1 MSCLFNIHHLSRT
14 ERKGLEK
21 TAIATLPEKCND
33 GGDGDVLKTPGYA
46 SHDSRVVTSLQS
58 RDIELFNPESDQR
71 VISPHNNTAELFM
84 KIMRIREMVT
94 NLKRFSLSAPKEMHR
109 RVWRIWI
116 LVLGF
121 KGLSVN
127 RSDSRCH
134 KP

>member
-21 TAIATLPEKCND
+21 TAIATLPEKCSD

-94 NLKRFSLSAPKEMHR
+94 NLKRFSLSVPKEMHR

-116 LVLGF
+116 LVLGC

>member
-1 MSCLFNIHHLSRT
+1 M
-14 ERKGLEK
+14 
-21 TAIATLPEKCND
+21 ATLPEKCND
-33 GGDGDVLKTPGYA
+33 GGDGDVLKTPAYA

-58 RDIELFNPESDQR
+58 RDIDQFNPESDQR

-94 NLKRFSLSAPKEMHR
+94 NLKRLSLSAPKEMHR

-116 LVLGF
+116 LVLGC
-121 KGLSVN
+121 KRLSVN